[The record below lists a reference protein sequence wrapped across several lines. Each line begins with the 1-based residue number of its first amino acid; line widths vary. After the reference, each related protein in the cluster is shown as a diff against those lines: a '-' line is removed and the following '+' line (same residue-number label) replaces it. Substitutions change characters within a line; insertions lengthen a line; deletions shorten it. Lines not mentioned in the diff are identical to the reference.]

1 MVAADVKQIRGRD
14 LDRIRNEGLA
24 HPPRRVRP
32 MAKVF
37 ESDLAEKFIEL
48 VVGTNPEPLDDIT
61 LAIADCANV

>member
-48 VVGTNPEPLDDIT
+48 VVGTNAEPLDDIT